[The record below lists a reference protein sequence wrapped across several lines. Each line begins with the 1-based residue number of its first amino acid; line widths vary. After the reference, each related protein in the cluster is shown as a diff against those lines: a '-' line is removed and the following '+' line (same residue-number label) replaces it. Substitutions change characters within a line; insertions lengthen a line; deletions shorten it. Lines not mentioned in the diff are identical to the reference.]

1 MPFAKDSTSVE
12 RRYLTRE
19 NGARQIEDGKIRT
32 FWGDG
37 SLPVLYGTGQLIRGN

>member
-19 NGARQIEDGKIRT
+19 YGAGQIEAGEIRT
-32 FWGDG
+32 FWGDA
-37 SLPVLYGTGQLIRGN
+37 SLPVLRGIGRL